1 MEKMLGIIILIL
13 VLAWF
18 GYYAYNRLRK
28 KKKEEEKQKLLWQQR
43 KNTYMDLL
51 KSDKWR
57 SRRKEILNRDNHR
70 CCWCGSSK
78 YLQIHHRYYDLYPDD
93 SFVEPWDYP
102 DGALM
107 TLCKN
112 CHEKAHKLYENK
124 FYHRKFSEHYN

>member
-1 MEKMLGIIILIL
+1 MSGIIILFL
-13 VLAWF
+13 VLAWI
-18 GYYAYNRLRK
+18 GYYAYNK
-28 KKKEEEKQKLLWQQR
+28 KKKEEKLLWKQR
-43 KNTYMDLL
+43 KDDAYRNLL
-51 KSDKWR
+51 KSEKWR
-57 SRRKEILNRDNHR
+57 SRKKEILNRDNHK

-78 YLQIHHRYYDLYPDD
+78 YLQVHHRYYDLYPDD

-124 FYHRKFSEHYN
+124 FYYRKFSEHYN